1 MTGVEPLA
9 VNGLAGYTATIAQ
22 TGRFLRLIVMAMPDH
37 RLYRFL
43 IVTPQQPT
51 GQLSEDLRRMTYSFR
66 ALRAAERAVL
76 EPLRLRL
83 SRVRPGEGLDGLVD
97 RMAPI
102 PDARARF
109 LLLNGLDEESVVTTG
124 EQVRLIGE

>member
-1 MTGVEPLA
+1 
-9 VNGLAGYTATIAQ
+9 
-22 TGRFLRLIVMAMPDH
+22 MAMPDH

-51 GQLSEDLRRMTYSFR
+51 GQISEDLRRMTYSFR
-66 ALRAAERAVL
+66 ALSAAEQAAL
-76 EPLRLRL
+76 KPLRLRL
-83 SRVRPGEGLDGLVD
+83 SRVRPGEGLNSLVN

-102 PDARARF
+102 PDARARS

-124 EQVRLIGE
+124 EQFRLIGE